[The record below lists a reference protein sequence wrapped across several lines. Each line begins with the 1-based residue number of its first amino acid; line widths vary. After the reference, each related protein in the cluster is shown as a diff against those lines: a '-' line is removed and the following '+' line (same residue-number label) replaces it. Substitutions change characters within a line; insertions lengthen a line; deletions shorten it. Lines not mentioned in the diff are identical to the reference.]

1 MTRREFHLADGGTEC
16 CAGEPFDILSAEIGL
31 EVLKGLA
38 EFRGGY

>member
-1 MTRREFHLADGGTEC
+1 VEADSMPLGGGTK
-16 CAGEPFDILSAEIGL
+16 GRGMLPLNILSAKIAA